1 MSHRHGK
8 EEKAWCGEGGREGAP
23 WLGRRLWSGQLGTAW
38 GLLGLRYWTKTEQ
51 SCNLYFIFELHPL
64 KAALPLWF

>member
-8 EEKAWCGEGGREGAP
+8 EEKAWCGGRGGCSMA
-23 WLGRRLWSGQLGTAW
+23 GQRALEWAAGDSLGTAW

-51 SCNLYFIFELHPL
+51 SCNLYFILFLSCIL
-64 KAALPLWF
+64 